1 MLLIRSI
8 DSSGAF
14 EMPVNVGRGAEL
26 VLHGCLEA
34 SVNQRWTTAAVDEV
48 SWSVGCGSDDDDWSS
63 ATAESEL
70 DRIVHERRVRAQW
83 PAPCSASYSSSIL
96 PVHATSEDAVPELEY
111 DAEPPRRTLAR
122 STSSRSRSTGTGTFS
137 PFTTAWSEIEM
148 ASVAP
153 PELTLPG
160 TPPRSLLEQPRGRRA
175 AKDSDDS
182 GRWMSSLGV
191 AHSTSPSVA
200 PISPASAER
209 QHGGVDLWPP
219 LAMGLGLS
227 SGTPKR
233 ADSQPP
239 PRHSASPWG
248 TFPRARASVGVS
260 PALSVARSTPHADG
274 GFVLR
279 SGVASVRSRS
289 VGRA

>member
-1 MLLIRSI
+1 
-8 DSSGAF
+8 
-14 EMPVNVGRGAEL
+14 MPVNVGRGAEH
-26 VLHGCLEA
+26 VLRGCLEA
-34 SVNQRWTTAAVDEV
+34 SVNQRWTIAAVDEV
-48 SWSVGCGSDDDDWSS
+48 SWSVGWGSDADDWSS

-70 DRIVHERRVRAQW
+70 DRIVHETRARTPW
-83 PAPCSASYSSSIL
+83 PAPCSASYSPSIL
-96 PVHATSEDAVPELEY
+96 PVHDATSYDAVPELED
-111 DAEPPRRTLAR
+111 DAEPSRRTLAR
-122 STSSRSRSTGTGTFS
+122 STSSRSRSTGTGAFS

-153 PELTLPG
+153 PEFTLPG
-160 TPPRSLLEQPRGRRA
+160 TPARSFLELPRGRRT

-182 GRWMSSLGV
+182 GRWRSSLGP

-209 QHGGVDLWPP
+209 QQGGIDLWSPHALG
-219 LAMGLGLS
+219 LALS
-227 SGTPKR
+227 SGTPTRSKR

-239 PRHSASPWG
+239 PRHSASPWAALS
-248 TFPRARASVGVS
+248 RARASVGVS
-260 PALSVARSTPHADG
+260 PALSVAHSTPHADG